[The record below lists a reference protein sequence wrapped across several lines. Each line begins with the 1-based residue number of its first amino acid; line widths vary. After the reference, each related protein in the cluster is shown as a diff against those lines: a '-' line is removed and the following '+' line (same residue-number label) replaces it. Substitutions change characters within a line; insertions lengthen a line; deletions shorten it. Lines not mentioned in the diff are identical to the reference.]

1 MPQGTMKPD
10 YYFLSDM
17 NNDSESG
24 LLGQEYLSNLL
35 ISLGINYSYRKF
47 NLIRCST
54 ESLSEDLLNSVRSSC
69 SNYAKVDIFKT
80 KPKVIITLGSEASKH
95 MLGDKFSRIS
105 VMRGKLFDVEINGE
119 VFKVIPTYS
128 PTYVVSNESSV
139 TEFMND
145 LTTAVKFVNGELVD
159 VSSKELTYAL
169 SYDDFVDYYNTK
181 CLGVEELAYDIETN
195 ARDPRSEQ
203 AKMVGFSLAPNG
215 STGIYVVRNSLEYS
229 MPESDWDRVKEFMVN
244 TVLPNHKLLVH
255 NCMYELPFTYNEWG
269 YYINNFNDTLIKS
282 RLILGGKIGASLK
295 ERCMLDLGYP
305 DWDTDLGIYSS
316 SFSTLLKKLRPTS
329 GGKEREDYTVLSKYG
344 FDALVNYYNKLTS
357 EEGHNKRT
365 KECSD
370 AVDSLFTL
378 MRNYY
383 TDHELVDI
391 FDKIARELVSLISID
406 YDGVF
411 SYGFIPM
418 RIITRYGAM
427 DTVGTKDL
435 NVHTDK
441 MIKKYSDELGINLLN
456 GYEYMKQHYLSGTWM
471 ELSGLYWNDEVASK
485 EKQWYNDKCVSSIRG
500 MVETGFLDEYIISN
514 NMWIL
519 NDYLRD
525 NITSLEVSCL
535 YPPHKI
541 MKSGIKLHDGTMIR
555 WKGMLDYLGPNYIL
569 TNKHKII
576 EYVINELY
584 KPVENYKDLKW
595 IFNPGSPKQE
605 NKDLLNSIWVS
616 EEIKIAKLMDE
627 ISILLD
633 DPSFNIEDYPIGDRA
648 LFHVLINSRKYNSYV
663 DEYNKRL
670 DDDSLDKDIMEEL
683 ETPEYL
689 GDFEL
694 ELHEDT
700 NDEDQDAEP
709 TENIEV
715 DSESSAQVKSSRLSK
730 LSDRE
735 LFENFC
741 RTLSTCQIMDHRLQT
756 LIGDALNYKLVKIDE
771 PSVVQLNSYF
781 LITGI
786 KLDDQSTWTVPYKFL
801 INYRI
806 WKKCNKMVTSY
817 IDGSRIGRGSVWY
830 VDKTSF
836 QNGDLL
842 SKRLRKWDGSNP
854 EFCSTV
860 MQSNYQVCTASSYR
874 WKAGMHTI
882 PTGAAIKNI
891 YTSRYDGGVIAAP
904 DFCLSAD
911 TRIRLTDGSCK
922 RIRELLKVPEFSV
935 FAYDEE
941 TKSIVEAKG
950 CQARLVRYADD
961 MYRLTFDNGMSVECT
976 SNHKFYDMREQKMKE
991 CKDFHVGDSVLP
1003 LRLGI
1008 NSRNE
1013 LTITDPWT
1021 MHTVPVSQLS
1031 YYNNTKQFSQEVKK
1045 IWRSPS
1051 SNSQISSTIKRKKK
1065 ERYREILEYFCKSE
1079 IVPCMHNWDNLLDN
1093 IDTID
1098 TRGCKIY
1105 SINKEYNNFADFFLK
1120 ESKGMSK
1127 SFIDNVTYK
1136 LHIDAHIS
1144 KNMYSRL
1151 TKLYSYMMMR
1161 SMNMSSFTEWDININ
1176 NLQRTRLVNKREV
1189 VTSSG
1194 LLKYFKSMDEVHR
1207 YCLNNH
1213 RIVKIER
1220 LKSKNVPVY
1229 CFTVP
1234 KYHNFFLACGILS
1247 ANSQMELRTMA
1258 GAAKCESMIEAFRSG
1273 ADIHLQNACFTGD
1286 TRVWLADGTKPTL
1299 EELSIKY
1306 HNSDEKF
1313 WVYSVD
1319 NDDNITFGQAHHPRL
1334 TRRNAKLVEVVL
1346 DNGTV
1351 RRCTPDH
1358 LWRTRDGYVQANDL
1372 VEGTSITPIYTKE
1385 YKGYEMYYDLVGKD
1399 FKFTHYI
1406 GAEISEPGVTY
1417 SGMVRHHKNCKKKD
1431 NRPENLMKM
1440 TWKDHQVHH
1449 QNQKNFATLLKTNPE
1464 EYYRIQ
1470 KKAQKARWS
1479 KPENHEKQAKVY
1491 ARVGREFLNGETG
1504 AFRNDPKY
1512 EDARRRT
1519 LEQGLKNIEKY
1530 RDDPIRKQRA
1540 KEALRNKKSEKW
1552 ENNCRKV
1559 GSDPVSRLKGRM
1571 TQYNNKLADGL
1582 VIFSRPSRAIPNIVK
1597 NIKLCSELLGMSV
1610 EDVLKRWSNL
1620 NIKDITDKL
1629 YYNHKVVE
1637 VRVLDYTSD
1646 VYCMTVDNY
1655 ENFAV
1660 DCSDG
1665 INYPSAVFVHNCKI
1679 FNKDPEEIKP
1689 EERRYSKMASFMILY
1704 GGDYHTFGN
1713 QFLGGDIALAKS
1725 IYDSFYSAY
1734 PEVADYIKAKHD
1746 EAKEH
1751 EKVTTLMEM
1760 FISLE
1765 ANDPQFHGDENARM
1779 RLAQNAP
1786 IQSASSMLAGCCL
1799 YEIMKYIQDNNMK
1812 SKVILF
1818 VHDSIEVDIHP
1829 DEMLEL
1835 GTKIIPL
1842 MNQFPNEKF
1851 NLPVK
1856 ADLVLGKSIGQE
1868 VEIQSIECND
1878 DYTEG
1883 WLECESTEEHFD
1895 ALIDIWKSVYPVV
1908 EYEDIDEPK
1917 VKYKSWSDLW
1927 IPKLAIQKG
1936 YGEDYRIV
1944 HRKVHIKTKM

>member
-17 NNDSESG
+17 NNNSESG

-69 SNYAKVDIFKT
+69 SNYAKIDIFKT

-119 VFKVIPTYS
+119 IFKVMPTYS

-357 EEGHNKRT
+357 DESHNKRT

-427 DTVGTKDL
+427 DAVGTKDL

-441 MIKKYSDELGINLLN
+441 MIKKYSEELGINLLN

-485 EKQWYNDKCVSSIRG
+485 EKQWYNEKCVSSIRG

-525 NITSLEVSCL
+525 NITSPEVSCL

-569 TNKHKII
+569 ANKHKII
-576 EYVINELY
+576 EYVIKELY

-595 IFNPGSPKQE
+595 VFNPGSPKQE

-689 GDFEL
+689 GDFEI
-694 ELHEDT
+694 ELHEDVT
-700 NDEDQDAEP
+700 DEDQDVE
-709 TENIEV
+709 TTDNIEES
-715 DSESSAQVKSSRLSK
+715 SESSTKVKSSRLSK

-741 RTLSTCQIMDHRLQT
+741 KALSTCQIMDHRLQT

-836 QNGDLL
+836 KNGDLL

-1021 MHTVPVSQLS
+1021 MHTVPVPRLS

-1045 IWRSPS
+1045 IWRSQS
-1051 SNSQISSTIKRKKK
+1051 SNTQTSSTIKRKKKK

-1098 TRGCKIY
+1098 TRGCKLY

-1120 ESKGMSK
+1120 ESKGMPK

-1144 KNMYSRL
+1144 KNFYSRL
-1151 TKLYSYMMMR
+1151 TKSYSYMMMR
-1161 SMNMSSFTEWDININ
+1161 SMKMSSLTEWDINIK
-1176 NLQRTRLVNKREV
+1176 NLKRTRLVNDREV

-1258 GAAKCESMIEAFRSG
+1258 GASKCESMIEAFRSG
-1273 ADIHLQNACFTGD
+1273 ADIHLQNA
-1286 TRVWLADGTKPTL
+1286 
-1299 EELSIKY
+1299 
-1306 HNSDEKF
+1306 
-1313 WVYSVD
+1313 
-1319 NDDNITFGQAHHPRL
+1319 
-1334 TRRNAKLVEVVL
+1334 AKIF
-1346 DNGTV
+1346 
-1351 RRCTPDH
+1351 RK
-1358 LWRTRDGYVQANDL
+1358 
-1372 VEGTSITPIYTKE
+1372 S
-1385 YKGYEMYYDLVGKD
+1385 
-1399 FKFTHYI
+1399 
-1406 GAEISEPGVTY
+1406 
-1417 SGMVRHHKNCKKKD
+1417 
-1431 NRPENLMKM
+1431 
-1440 TWKDHQVHH
+1440 
-1449 QNQKNFATLLKTNPE
+1449 PE
-1464 EYYRIQ
+1464 E
-1470 KKAQKARWS
+1470 
-1479 KPENHEKQAKVY
+1479 V
-1491 ARVGREFLNGETG
+1491 
-1504 AFRNDPKY
+1504 
-1512 EDARRRT
+1512 
-1519 LEQGLKNIEKY
+1519 
-1530 RDDPIRKQRA
+1530 
-1540 KEALRNKKSEKW
+1540 
-1552 ENNCRKV
+1552 
-1559 GSDPVSRLKGRM
+1559 
-1571 TQYNNKLADGL
+1571 
-1582 VIFSRPSRAIPNIVK
+1582 
-1597 NIKLCSELLGMSV
+1597 
-1610 EDVLKRWSNL
+1610 
-1620 NIKDITDKL
+1620 
-1629 YYNHKVVE
+1629 
-1637 VRVLDYTSD
+1637 
-1646 VYCMTVDNY
+1646 
-1655 ENFAV
+1655 
-1660 DCSDG
+1660 
-1665 INYPSAVFVHNCKI
+1665 
-1679 FNKDPEEIKP
+1679 KP
-1689 EERRYSKMASFMILY
+1689 EERRYSKMASFLILY

-1734 PEVADYIKAKHD
+1734 PEVADFIKAKHQ
-1746 EAKEH
+1746 EARDH
-1751 EKVTTLMEM
+1751 EKVTTLMDM
-1760 FISLE
+1760 FVSLE

-1779 RLAQNAP
+1779 RFAQNVV

-1799 YEIMKYIQDNNMK
+1799 YEIMKYIQNNNMK

-1895 ALIDIWKSVYPVV
+1895 ALIDTWKSVYPVV

-1944 HRKVHIKTKM
+1944 HRKVHIKTKI

>member
-119 VFKVIPTYS
+119 IFKVMPTYS
-128 PTYVVSNESSV
+128 PTYVVSNETSV
-139 TEFMND
+139 SEFMND

-427 DTVGTKDL
+427 DAVGTKDL

-525 NITSLEVSCL
+525 NITSPEVSCL

-569 TNKHKII
+569 ANKHKII
-576 EYVINELY
+576 EYVIKELY

-595 IFNPGSPKQE
+595 VFNPGSPKQE

-616 EEIKIAKLMDE
+616 EEIKIAKLMEE

-689 GDFEL
+689 GDFEI
-694 ELHEDT
+694 ELHEDVT
-700 NDEDQDAEP
+700 DEDQDVE
-709 TENIEV
+709 TTDNIEES
-715 DSESSAQVKSSRLSK
+715 SESSTKVKSSRLSK

-741 RTLSTCQIMDHRLQT
+741 KTLSTCQIMDHRLQT

-911 TRIRLTDGSCK
+911 TRIRLTDGTCK
-922 RIRELLKVPEFSV
+922 RIRELIKVPEFSV

-1003 LRLGI
+1003 IRLGI
-1008 NSRNE
+1008 NGNNE
-1013 LTITDPWT
+1013 LTVTDPWT
-1021 MHTVPVSQLS
+1021 MHTVPVPRLI
-1031 YYNNTKQFSQEVKK
+1031 YYNSTKQFGKEIKK
-1045 IWRSPS
+1045 IWRSTS
-1051 SNSQISSTIKRKKK
+1051 SNKKTSVTVKSKKK
-1065 ERYREILEYFCKSE
+1065 DRYREILEYFCKSE
-1079 IVPCMHNWDNLLDN
+1079 IVPCMYNWDNLLEN

-1098 TRGCKIY
+1098 TRGCKLY

-1120 ESKGMSK
+1120 ESKGMPK

-1144 KNMYSRL
+1144 KNFYSRL
-1151 TKLYSYMMMR
+1151 TKSYSYMMMR
-1161 SMNMSSFTEWDININ
+1161 SMKMSSLTEWDINIK
-1176 NLQRTRLVNKREV
+1176 NLKRTRLVNDREV

-1258 GAAKCESMIEAFRSG
+1258 GASKCEPMIEAFRNG
-1273 ADIHLQNACFTGD
+1273 ADIHLMNASKIF
-1286 TRVWLADGTKPTL
+1286 RKP
-1299 EELSIKY
+1299 
-1306 HNSDEKF
+1306 
-1313 WVYSVD
+1313 
-1319 NDDNITFGQAHHPRL
+1319 
-1334 TRRNAKLVEVVL
+1334 
-1346 DNGTV
+1346 
-1351 RRCTPDH
+1351 
-1358 LWRTRDGYVQANDL
+1358 
-1372 VEGTSITPIYTKE
+1372 
-1385 YKGYEMYYDLVGKD
+1385 
-1399 FKFTHYI
+1399 
-1406 GAEISEPGVTY
+1406 
-1417 SGMVRHHKNCKKKD
+1417 
-1431 NRPENLMKM
+1431 
-1440 TWKDHQVHH
+1440 
-1449 QNQKNFATLLKTNPE
+1449 PE
-1464 EYYRIQ
+1464 E
-1470 KKAQKARWS
+1470 
-1479 KPENHEKQAKVY
+1479 V
-1491 ARVGREFLNGETG
+1491 
-1504 AFRNDPKY
+1504 
-1512 EDARRRT
+1512 
-1519 LEQGLKNIEKY
+1519 
-1530 RDDPIRKQRA
+1530 
-1540 KEALRNKKSEKW
+1540 
-1552 ENNCRKV
+1552 
-1559 GSDPVSRLKGRM
+1559 
-1571 TQYNNKLADGL
+1571 
-1582 VIFSRPSRAIPNIVK
+1582 
-1597 NIKLCSELLGMSV
+1597 
-1610 EDVLKRWSNL
+1610 
-1620 NIKDITDKL
+1620 
-1629 YYNHKVVE
+1629 
-1637 VRVLDYTSD
+1637 
-1646 VYCMTVDNY
+1646 
-1655 ENFAV
+1655 
-1660 DCSDG
+1660 
-1665 INYPSAVFVHNCKI
+1665 
-1679 FNKDPEEIKP
+1679 KP
-1689 EERRYSKMASFMILY
+1689 EERRYAKMSCTLGSTMIKLVSGGTKSIKELYDSGKSDFYIYSYDIDTRKVVPGKVVHIELTKFIDKAIKITFDNGKSIEVTHNHRLLDISGIYKFANELVVGDKIESLFYRVPTKGAFSGGKYEQIRDVHHSYKCSDKTGELRHTRYGKWRYTHQEFFESYHPGLRKEGYQIDHIDHNTVNNSPENLQLLTTGENRSKTWSKSTKDKFGILAQASKIVTRMLEEKVGLTGNNFDQVMLHLYEGRGHLYWSTVSRYYSFEDICRSIMTRRGYTSITPEMTKNPVKGMKLNDVACRKVIKVEEVYYNEPTPVYDLSVEGYHNYAIDLGDNSGIFSHNSFMILY

-1829 DEMLEL
+1829 EEMLEL

-1895 ALIDIWKSVYPVV
+1895 ALIDTWKSVYPVV